1 MMYEDTEFM
10 FDSAFLDSIQR
21 YYFQDDFDTP
31 AETQQVFCRRSSFPC
46 LGENWG
52 ESTVPGDNSA
62 HVDVC
67 NNSSGWMPAV
77 AATATATSVVK
88 DEPEMGFNGI
98 PGIWDFTV
106 ASPPE
111 VEAAEPA
118 AAPQAVMQKHYR
130 GVRRRPW
137 GKFAAEI
144 RDPAK
149 NGARVWL
156 GTYET
161 AEDAALTYDKAAY
174 RMRGSRALLNFPLRI
189 NSGEPD
195 PVRITAKKRLPSP
208 ENCSPSSSVTC
219 EDGCPKRRKKDFYAV
234 NNNAAGGVDRA
245 AVRHYHCLVGG
256 EEVATS
262 RVSPPPLYCEEEEK
276 ETGSGFVIRASK
288 GVCRGGFRVV
298 GEQTKMARWGRRLRF
313 SSSGSPQ
320 LCDGAMHTSGFLL
333 VCWCLAS
340 GVLVAVGRD
349 KAAISVKA
357 SCGVK
362 ARIFCGRLLSP
373 LMRFLQVSCGWLC
386 MGVSSAGQ
394 DGLLYSPRTLA
405 SLVHQGEDGIAS
417 RRWPCAVWPVGVFN
431 GCRKKFRER

>member
-21 YYFQDDFDTP
+21 FYFLDDFHTP
-31 AETQQVFCRRSSFPC
+31 AETQQDFCRSSSSGRSSFPC

-52 ESTVPGDNSA
+52 ESTVPGDNS
-62 HVDVC
+62 
-67 NNSSGWMPAV
+67 SGWMPAV
-77 AATATATSVVK
+77 AATAAATSVVK

-98 PGIWDFTV
+98 PGIWDFTA

-118 AAPQAVMQKHYR
+118 AAAAPQEVMQKHYR

-161 AEDAALTYDKAAY
+161 AEDAALAYDKAAY

-189 NSGEPD
+189 NSGEPE

-219 EDGCPKRRKKDFYAV
+219 EDGCPKRRKK
-234 NNNAAGGVDRA
+234 
-245 AVRHYHCLVGG
+245 LSK
-256 EEVATS
+256 ATEPG
-262 RVSPPPLYCEEEEK
+262 RV
-276 ETGSGFVIRASK
+276 
-288 GVCRGGFRVV
+288 
-298 GEQTKMARWGRRLRF
+298 
-313 SSSGSPQ
+313 
-320 LCDGAMHTSGFLL
+320 
-333 VCWCLAS
+333 
-340 GVLVAVGRD
+340 
-349 KAAISVKA
+349 IS
-357 SCGVK
+357 
-362 ARIFCGRLLSP
+362 
-373 LMRFLQVSCGWLC
+373 
-386 MGVSSAGQ
+386 
-394 DGLLYSPRTLA
+394 
-405 SLVHQGEDGIAS
+405 
-417 RRWPCAVWPVGVFN
+417 N
-431 GCRKKFRER
+431 